1 MSRKSLFDYQYIH
14 FIIKTSFGGT
24 TQAITRLSSPGELST
39 TAAAVGFALRRSFD
53 CHASS
58 PAVRPPQSFWRG
70 ARPYRN
76 CNLTYFRMQKFSI
89 TRPDLGSSETR
100 EFSAVIFSHENV
112 LLTEKKDSK
121 ENAFWPRLLMHGITF
136 L

>member
-1 MSRKSLFDYQYIH
+1 
-14 FIIKTSFGGT
+14 
-24 TQAITRLSSPGELST
+24 
-39 TAAAVGFALRRSFD
+39 
-53 CHASS
+53 
-58 PAVRPPQSFWRG
+58 
-70 ARPYRN
+70 
-76 CNLTYFRMQKFSI
+76 MQKFSI